1 MTQPRPIVRL
11 ALIAGLLVIA
21 SVLVMLGPPGG
32 LPSPD
37 ELSAMVSRLGVA
49 GPVALAALMVIA
61 VVVGPIPTFPVSV
74 TAGLAFGPV
83 LGTVYA
89 VTGATL
95 GALAAF
101 GLARYAGR
109 PVAARWLRGHVAFCR
124 DCSDRT
130 LFWVVLGARLVPVVS
145 FALASYAAGLTA
157 MSARA
162 FALATALGM
171 LPMTIVYVTLGATL
185 QLSIAWFALAG
196 ALVVALMLAGPRWL
210 ERHAPGWL
218 QRLTRGAHADHSV
231 AASSAARNGDSS

>member
-1 MTQPRPIVRL
+1 VV
-11 ALIAGLLVIA
+11 IAGLLALA
-21 SVLVMLGPPGG
+21 SAVVAVGPLGR

-37 ELSAMVSRLGVA
+37 ELSAAVSRLGVA
-49 GPVALAALMVIA
+49 GPLALVALMIIA

-74 TAGLAFGPV
+74 TAGLAYGPV

-89 VTGATL
+89 VVGATI

-171 LPMTIVYVTLGATL
+171 LPMTLVYVTLGATL
-185 QLSIAWFALAG
+185 QLSLAWFAAAG
-196 ALVVALMLAGPRWL
+196 ALVAVLMLAGPRWL
-210 ERHAPGWL
+210 ERRAPGL
-218 QRLTRGAHADHSV
+218 MHRLTRGAHAGHS
-231 AASSAARNGDSS
+231 AAGSSGARNGERP